1 MALDSTD
8 PAIFQIIG
16 REQQRQCH
24 NINLI
29 ASENYS
35 SKAVLEAQGSVL
47 TNKYAEGYPGKRY
60 YGGCQHIDEA
70 ETIAIERA
78 MALYGAEYVNV
89 QPYSGSVANM
99 AAYMTLINQG
109 DTIMG
114 MALDQGGHLTHG
126 SPVSFSGQFYRS
138 VCYGIDKETGLLDY
152 NDIEKTAI
160 KNQPKLIVVGSSTY
174 PRIPDYQ
181 RFRRIADKANAKLLV
196 DMAHEAGL
204 IAAGIHPNP
213 VPFADM
219 VTSTTHKTL
228 RGPRGGIVLCRK
240 EYGRKLDR
248 TIFPGIQGGPLMHII
263 AAKAVAFLEAQ
274 QPEFKTYQQAVV
286 ENARVM
292 ADELMVLEMHLITGG
307 TDNHR
312 MLVDLIHTGIT
323 GQEAESALCEA
334 NITVNKNSIPFDP
347 KPPNTTSGIRLGTP
361 SVTSRG
367 FGPEEIKKVAQLI
380 VTVLNNMGDEKA
392 YQRVRG
398 EIDEMTR
405 RFPTPGISC

>member
-1 MALDSTD
+1 
-8 PAIFQIIG
+8 
-16 REQQRQCH
+16 
-24 NINLI
+24 
-29 ASENYS
+29 
-35 SKAVLEAQGSVL
+35 
-47 TNKYAEGYPGKRY
+47 
-60 YGGCQHIDEA
+60 
-70 ETIAIERA
+70 
-78 MALYGAEYVNV
+78 
-89 QPYSGSVANM
+89 
-99 AAYMTLINQG
+99 
-109 DTIMG
+109 
-114 MALDQGGHLTHG
+114 
-126 SPVSFSGQFYRS
+126 
-138 VCYGIDKETGLLDY
+138 
-152 NDIEKTAI
+152 
-160 KNQPKLIVVGSSTY
+160 
-174 PRIPDYQ
+174 
-181 RFRRIADKANAKLLV
+181 
-196 DMAHEAGL
+196 
-204 IAAGIHPNP
+204 
-213 VPFADM
+213 
-219 VTSTTHKTL
+219 
-228 RGPRGGIVLCRK
+228 
-240 EYGRKLDR
+240 
-248 TIFPGIQGGPLMHII
+248 MHII

-380 VTVLNNMGDEKA
+380 VTVLNNMGDAKA